1 MSPPIVDHQDVI
13 VEEVLKR
20 RNLLWDKS
28 GNREPN
34 LNQKRTQAWKEI
46 RRIVFEKCDK
56 EMSIESIKRCW
67 RTRRGN
73 VRDLLM
79 KEKKYR
85 NATGGGVSVALEQAL
100 TKGMANMTEADAKIA
115 RALGPEACFG
125 GLRVAESAVCAPPP
139 SECSVG
145 FSESQESKEL
155 LKQLSTFESD
165 SDSDAFD
172 ETPRK
177 RCRRSNA
184 QQQLFEE
191 QTKYI
196 RAKRMYLEKKYAIL
210 TKVDAL
216 VDRIQ
221 ININV
226 NVQPSGGPPPT
237 QRTKVDNNIEESLL
251 S

>member
-1 MSPPIVDHQDVI
+1 MAPDEKDVI

-20 RNLLWDKS
+20 RNLLWDRS
-28 GNREPN
+28 GTREPN
-34 LNQKRTQAWKEI
+34 CNHKRTQAWKEI

-67 RTRRGN
+67 RAKRGN

-85 NATGGGVSVALEQAL
+85 SATGGGVNVALEHAL
-100 TKGMANMTEADAKIA
+100 SKGMASMTEADVKIA

-125 GLRVAESAVCAPPP
+125 GLRVAESAVCAAPP
-139 SECSVG
+139 SESSAE
-145 FSESQESKEL
+145 FSGSQEKEL

-165 SDSDAFD
+165 SESDAD
-172 ETPRK
+172 DDSPPRK
-177 RCRRSNA
+177 RRCSA
-184 QQQLFEE
+184 QQELLEE

-210 TKVDAL
+210 SKVDAL

-226 NVQPSGGPPPT
+226 QTSPPKQHLGSVAPM
-237 QRTKVDNNIEESLL
+237 RTNVDNNIEESLL